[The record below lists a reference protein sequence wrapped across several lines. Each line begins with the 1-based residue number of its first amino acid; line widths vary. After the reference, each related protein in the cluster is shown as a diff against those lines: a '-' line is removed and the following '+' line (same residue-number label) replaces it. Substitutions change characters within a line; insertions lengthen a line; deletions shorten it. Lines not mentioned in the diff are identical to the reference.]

1 MRIEI
6 PREIAAIFAALLL
19 VSALFRALRL
29 HYIVYT
35 LTLILL
41 WAYLGQCWN
50 ILYGYAGQLSFGH
63 AAFFGLGAYASSLL
77 FTNYGVTPWAG
88 MLAGGA
94 LAALLA
100 LIMGYP
106 TLKLRGAYFAL
117 ATIAVAEMVRLLTLK
132 LDFITNGPLGIILP
146 ITRSAAYMQFDDS
159 FHWFLLA
166 YVMLFMLSMVSYRIE
181 RSKLGAAFKMISEDE
196 DASASVGIDVFKY
209 KMIALLLSAFF
220 SGIGGTFF
228 AQLTGYIRPDIVLT
242 PERSDEILIVA
253 IVGGVGTFI
262 GPIVGSM
269 ILILLRQTIFA
280 MLGGGYAG
288 VHLIVYG
295 LLIIMVVRF
304 MPEGIYPYLRRAIGR
319 YLAA

>member
-1 MRIEI
+1 MKVEV
-6 PREIAAIFAALLL
+6 PREVAAIFALLL
-19 VSALFRALRL
+19 FVSTICRILRL

-77 FTNYGVTPWAG
+77 FTNYGITPWIG
-88 MLAGGA
+88 MFAGGA
-94 LAALLA
+94 LAAFLA

-132 LDFITNGPLGIILP
+132 LDRITNGPLGIILP
-146 ITRSAAYMQFDDS
+146 ITRSVAYMQFSDT

-166 YVMLFMLSMVSYRIE
+166 YVMLFLLSMLSHRIE
-181 RSKLGAAFKMISEDE
+181 ESRLGAAFRMIGQDE
-196 DASASVGIDVFKY
+196 DAAASVGIDVFRY
-209 KMIALLLSAFF
+209 KMIALLLSAYLT
-220 SGIGGTFF
+220 GVGGTFF

-242 PERSDEILIVA
+242 PERSDEILIIAV
-253 IVGGVGTFI
+253 VGGVGTFI
-262 GPIVGSM
+262 GPIIGSM

-295 LLIIMVVRF
+295 LLIITVVRF
-304 MPEGIYPYLRRAIGR
+304 MPEGIYQYLKRAAGK